1 MNKTLKRRPE
11 SRVAEWLP
19 ERSFDYET
27 TGVRPY
33 NGDTPFAFCIGRPFL
48 DHDGEIDVVV
58 DIYRFDQGRKAKDH
72 ALGVLKDFWADTS
85 TDKVIQ
91 NAKFEVAFTR
101 QMGIDIPEGTS
112 IHDTYIQSSLLRN
125 LTPSHAL
132 DIVAYEL
139 CGYPRDVDVEVHRAF
154 ARQPKDRKGYQY
166 IDIDLM
172 NRYQTADGERPL
184 MLHYTFI
191 DDIQNDPALWESYQV
206 EMELMFHT
214 QRMEAFGIRLDI
226 PNIRKLRTWLT
237 AEMETVE
244 ARNTEQFGGVNFR
257 STKQLRELLF
267 DDLKFQPIKLTPSGA
282 PSTDKDTLEK
292 LREQIQNQRQKD
304 VFDLILQTRSYM
316 SGLKSLER
324 YEEYADEHGIIHPN
338 INTVGAHATLRESC
352 DTPNLQN
359 VSKEAAL
366 TNPFP
371 VPLRRAFRTRKGRVL
386 WFADYAGIEMRL
398 IIGATGEPELVA
410 MLNDDPLA
418 DMHYPTVECFLGVD
432 EAAYMKVHDPKMFKV
447 HRGAYKNTGFCIA
460 YGGSDKKVAVVLG
473 KPYADI
479 IDGATNYR
487 RRFPRIDGFKDQLVA
502 EVAEHGFIKTM
513 FGRTIWVPLDKP
525 YTASNYSI
533 QGTAAD
539 VLKRAQ
545 VRVGAWLE
553 KEFGD
558 RVRMV
563 LPIHDEIVFSVSR
576 EVIRE
581 GEAIR
586 REIDKIMVDM
596 PELPVPLATEW
607 KEARADWASAKG
619 LAA

>member
-1 MNKTLKRRPE
+1 MNKTLKRRDD
-11 SRVAEWLP
+11 SHVAEWLP

-27 TGVRPY
+27 TGTRPY

-48 DHDGEIDVVV
+48 DRAGDIDVEV
-58 DIYRFDQGRKAKDH
+58 DIYRFDQGRKSKDR
-72 ALGVLKDFWADTS
+72 ALGVLRDFWDDTS
-85 TDKVIQ
+85 LIKVIQ

-101 QMGIDIPEGTS
+101 QLGIDIPEATQL
-112 IHDTYIQSSLLRN
+112 HDTYIQSSILRN
-125 LTPSHAL
+125 LAPSHAL

-139 CGYPRDVDVEVHRAF
+139 CGYPRGVDIEVARAF

-184 MLHYTFI
+184 LIHYTFI
-191 DDIQNDPALWESYQV
+191 DDLQDDPALWAHYQIEIQLV
-206 EMELMFHT
+206 YVT
-214 QRMEAFGIRLDI
+214 QRMEEFGIRLDR
-226 PNIRKLRTWLT
+226 PNIVKLRDWLVGEL
-237 AEMETVE
+237 AVVDK
-244 ARNTEQFGGVNFR
+244 ANQDHFGGVNFR

-267 DDLKFQPIKLTPSGA
+267 DTLKFQPIKLTPSGA

-292 LREQIQNQRQKD
+292 LREQINNDRQKE
-304 VFDLILQTRSYM
+304 VFDLILQTRSYK

-324 YEEYADEHGIIHPN
+324 YEEYADDTGIIHPN

-371 VPLRRAFRTRKGRVL
+371 VPLRKAFRTRKGRVL
-386 WFADYAGIEMRL
+386 WFADYSGIEMRL
-398 IIGATGEPELVA
+398 IIAATDEEELLA
-410 MLNDDPLA
+410 MLQADPLA

-432 EAAYMKVHDPKMFKV
+432 EAAYLKKNDPKLFKV

-460 YGGSDKKVAVVLG
+460 YGGSNKKVGVVLG
-473 KPYADI
+473 KPYDEI
-479 IDGATNYR
+479 VDGAERYR

-502 EVAEHGFIKTM
+502 EVAEVGYIKTM
-513 FGRTIWVPLDKP
+513 FGRKIWVPLDKP

-545 VRVGAWLE
+545 VRVGRWLE

-576 EVIRE
+576 EVIRQ

-586 REIDKIMVDM
+586 REISRIMVDM